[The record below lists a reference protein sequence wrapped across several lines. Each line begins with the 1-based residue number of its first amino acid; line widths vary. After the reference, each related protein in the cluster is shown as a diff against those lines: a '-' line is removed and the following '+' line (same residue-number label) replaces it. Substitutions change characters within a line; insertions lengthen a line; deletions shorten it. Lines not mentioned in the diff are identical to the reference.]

1 MKLPQRDAPR
11 FVRKKLKRGLGIAPL
26 LGLAACGPRTD
37 VDETSDA
44 ISDAMEDMLPP
55 FGPDLSGGNAFLE
68 QPDLGN
74 TLTPPSNQDATDPV
88 KTEPEVPVVSFIIEM
103 SGIETLD
110 PGLTFSYAPTSPLP
124 LAEINQN
131 YAESYLSEHKN
142 IAKVSTWSGN
152 EAIDALLLANSVFAD
167 KTDYFWTGIGGNKII
182 SFSFVDTAALLLDEA
197 AYNYQYTGDIQPINV
212 VYDNPI
218 GVFTEN
224 QKDAIRQGFAEYEKF
239 LDIKFVEVLEE
250 SNTVGTLRVGLSLT
264 TFSDVAA
271 FAITPDRYWSS
282 AGDIWLFKD
291 AARDA
296 FTPSES
302 WYYFAFLHE
311 LGHALGLKHPHEALV
326 ANEITLEARLD
337 QANYTIMSY
346 NEPNWGWYDTP
357 GRAADIWTISNGPQ
371 VLDIH
376 ALQFLYGANNEYNSA
391 NTIYTF
397 DPTKPVSLAI
407 WDSDGTDLLDFSQ
420 MEVGITL
427 SLLPGSYST
436 APIRNWHPV
445 DNIGIAHGSIIE
457 NAYGSNA
464 NDVIYGNDANNLIS
478 GGSGDDVIYGA
489 NGDDVFDAEATMRGG
504 SDTFYGGPGD
514 DTYYLDAKDT
524 AVELGD
530 EGIDTIILLTSTNFL
545 MPDNIER
552 ISIAHTENTVI
563 LGNALD
569 NIICGGAGSDVL
581 TGGSGAD
588 IFLVHEKMGDDIITD
603 FNPTEGDHIEYMRE
617 ELDFTYAQTQFG
629 FTLDFDEH
637 GFLTVYEIGTIV

>member
-1 MKLPQRDAPR
+1 MMLPQRDGPK
-11 FVRKKLKRGLGIAPL
+11 FVRKKLKRSLGIAPL
-26 LGLAACGPRTD
+26 LSLAACGPGTEAE
-37 VDETSDA
+37 ETSEA
-44 ISDAMEDMLPP
+44 ISDALEDMLPP
-55 FGPDLSGGNAFLE
+55 IGPDISDDEAFPE
-68 QPDLGN
+68 QPDLEDTSN
-74 TLTPPSNQDATDPV
+74 PPSNQDATDQII
-88 KTEPEVPVVSFIIEM
+88 TEPEVPAVSFIIET

-110 PGLTFSYAPTSPLP
+110 PSLTFSYATTSPLP
-124 LAEINQN
+124 LAEIDPD
-131 YAESYLSEHKN
+131 YAESYLSEHKS

-152 EAIDALLLANSVFAD
+152 DEIDALLLGNSVFAE

-182 SFSFVDTAALLLDEA
+182 SFSFVDPDLLLLDEA
-197 AYNYQYTGDIQPINV
+197 AYNYPYAGDTQPINV

-218 GVFTEN
+218 GEFTEN

-239 LDIKFVEVLEE
+239 LDLKFVEVIEE

-271 FAITPDRYWSS
+271 FALTPDRYWSS

-296 FTPSES
+296 FTPGES

-311 LGHALGLKHPHEALV
+311 LGHALGLKHPHEALL
-326 ANEITLEARLD
+326 ANEIILEENLD

-346 NEPNWGWYDTP
+346 NEPDWGWYDRP
-357 GRAADIWTISNGPQ
+357 GRAADIWAISNGPQ

-376 ALQFLYGANNEYNSA
+376 ALQFLYGANNEFNSE
-391 NTIYTF
+391 NTIYSF

-407 WDSDGTDLLDFSQ
+407 WDSGGTDLLDFSQ

-436 APIRNWHPV
+436 VPIKNWQPV

-457 NAYGSNA
+457 NAYGSNS

-524 AVELGD
+524 ATEQAD
-530 EGIDTIILLTSTNFL
+530 EGIDTIILLSGTDFVL
-545 MPDNIER
+545 PANIER
-552 ISIAHTENTVI
+552 ISIAHAENTIVI
-563 LGNALD
+563 GNELD
-569 NIICGGAGSDVL
+569 NIIL
-581 TGGSGAD
+581 GGSGSDLISGGGGAD
-588 IFLVHEKMGDDIITD
+588 LFLIHENMGEDVVTD
-603 FNPTEGDHIEYMRE
+603 FNSMEGDRIAFLHNALEFEHTI
-617 ELDFTYAQTQFG
+617 TQFG
-629 FTLDFDEH
+629 FILDF
-637 GFLTVYEIGTIV
+637 GANGTLTVYETSLIA